1 MNRRMKTKLGSMV
14 LMSAVGLMGLTGCN
28 KSSKTSDYDLLV
40 QENEQ
45 LREQLATMDSSTDQ
59 AVAMRQQY
67 ESVRQRL
74 EAENRDLAAALEEM
88 KASQATQ
95 ASNLPAINGAD
106 VSARG
111 SDVVVTVAGDVL
123 FGSGSATLKNNAKT
137 TLNSVANAIKSNYA
151 SSTVR
156 VEGYT
161 DTDPIKRSKWGS
173 NEALS
178 AARALAV
185 ERYLVSRG
193 LDADRIYAAAFGS
206 AHQRGSKAASR
217 RVEIVVLDGN
227 N

>member
-1 MNRRMKTKLGSMV
+1 MNRRLMTRLGSTV
-14 LMSAVGLMGLTGCN
+14 LMAAVALTGLTGCN

-45 LREQLATMDSSTDQ
+45 LRDQLATMDADTDQ
-59 AVAMRQQY
+59 AVALRQQY

-74 EAENRDLAAALEEM
+74 EAENRELASALEEM
-88 KASQATQ
+88 RTSNANQAT
-95 ASNLPAINGAD
+95 NLPAIDGAD

-123 FGSGSATLKNNAKT
+123 FGSGSADLKKNAKT
-137 TLNSVANAIKSNYA
+137 TLNSVANAIKTNYPT
-151 SSTVR
+151 STVR

-161 DTDPIKRSKWGS
+161 DNDPIRRSKWGT

-178 AARALAV
+178 AARSLAV

-193 LDADRIYAAAFGS
+193 LDADRIYAAAFGP

-217 RVEIVVLDGN
+217 RVEIVVLGGN